1 MVAFKKDIYRVIK
14 ANKIRFITLISIIA
28 IGICFVTGVGG
39 ISNKVKNS
47 FNEYY
52 HSSNVADIIIK
63 SKLETG
69 IKEADLAKLDNYSN
83 ITYESLTQVDLKD
96 ENTRYYV
103 YDFDSDIN
111 KITLKEGKYPSNN
124 LEIVVEES
132 NKDSSL
138 NIGDTY
144 TLYGTSYTVVGIV
157 SNPLLSGKSGE
168 FNQIT
173 NEYLDNIIY
182 LSKEYNPFGAYL
194 ISTDI
199 YIHIDTNY
207 SYFSNKY
214 KSLRDDVKLELE
226 REFSTESF
234 SILTLDENMSY
245 AFLVNI
251 CDKVDVIALLFPIF
265 FILVVALVTL
275 TNMSRLVDEERKS
288 IGCLKSLGYSNSKIE
303 FKYLTFAF
311 VSTLIG
317 TLIGLIS
324 GVFIIPNI
332 VYDAFG
338 GVFYMPAMT
347 HKVSYS
353 IGLIT
358 SIFMV
363 VITLLVTHYST
374 KKHTEEIPANLFRQK
389 ALNNGKQILLEHT
402 KLFNKLSFKYKAT
415 IRNMFR
421 YKSRFYMIVVSIA
434 LATLLVMAGLGLYD
448 VADQEIVINGFK
460 IDSNDTIK
468 VISIAIIVFAL
479 LLSVLVLYNLT
490 TMNIGERVREVATL
504 KVLGYNTQ
512 EVKGFIYREIFITA
526 LIGVIVGIP
535 LGITFLDVVF
545 RMMVFGGVESIKVT
559 SYILAFGI
567 SLVFIVIV
575 FLLTQNKIKKINMNT
590 SLKSID

>member
-14 ANKIRFITLISIIA
+14 SNKIRFLTLISIIA

-63 SKLETG
+63 SKQETG
-69 IKEADLAKLDNYSN
+69 ITQSDLDNLNN
-83 ITYESLTQVDLKD
+83 IKDINYDTLTQVDLTQ
-96 ENTRYYV
+96 ENIRYYV
-103 YDFDSDIN
+103 YNFDSNIN
-111 KITLKEGKYPSNN
+111 KVTLIDGELPTNSN
-124 LEIVVEES
+124 EIVVEES
-132 NKDSSL
+132 NKDNAL
-138 NIGDTY
+138 KIGDSY
-144 TLYGTSYTVVGIV
+144 TLYSTTYKVVGIV
-157 SNPLLSGKSGE
+157 SNPLLTSKSGE
-168 FNQIT
+168 LNQIT
-173 NEYLDNIIY
+173 NSYLDNIIY
-182 LSKEYNPFGAYL
+182 FSKTYNPFNDYL

-199 YIHIDTNY
+199 YIHIDTNL

-214 KSLRDDVKLELE
+214 KTLKNNVKDELE
-226 REFSTESF
+226 THFNSNNY
-234 SILTLDENMSY
+234 SILTLDENLSY
-245 AFLVNI
+245 AFLSNI

-338 GVFYMPAMT
+338 GVFYIPQMT
-347 HKVSYS
+347 HKISYS
-353 IGLIT
+353 VGLIT
-358 SIFMV
+358 SILMIF
-363 VITLLVTHYST
+363 ITLLVTHYSC
-374 KKHTEEIPANLFRQK
+374 KKHTKEIPANLFRQK
-389 ALNNGKQILLEHT
+389 ALNNGKKILIEDT

-448 VADQEIVINGFK
+448 VADQDIVINGFK

-468 VISIAIIVFAL
+468 VISVAIIIFAL

-490 TMNIGERVREVATL
+490 TMNIGERVREIATL
-504 KVLGYNTQ
+504 KVLGYNTN

-526 LIGVIVGIP
+526 LIGVLVGIP
-535 LGITFLDVVF
+535 LGVTFLDIVF
-545 RMMVFGGVESIKVT
+545 RMMAFGGVENIKST
-559 SYILAFGI
+559 SYFLSFTI
-567 SLVFIVIV
+567 SVVFIFIV
-575 FLLTQNKIKKINMNT
+575 FILTQNKIKNINMNT